1 METKIAIQGIKGS
14 FHHQVA
20 QEYFEQE
27 HDLDECMSFTAL
39 VKSLLENKTQKG
51 VMALEN
57 SIAGSIIPN
66 YALIDRNNL
75 HIIGEHYLDIHMNL
89 MALKGQK
96 IEDIKEVHSHPM
108 ALLQCADFFIQ
119 YPHIKLVESADTA
132 ESAQRIHKQNIIG
145 VAAIASPIAA
155 KMYDLEILSAGIHT
169 IQSNKTRFV
178 IVKTQNKELPKEETD
193 LKKTSLESQI
203 VNKSVLS
210 HRNETILTTEKINK
224 ASIKFELD
232 DTPGSLATIL
242 NVMNNCKLNLTK
254 IQSMP
259 IIETPF
265 QYSFFVDVI
274 FEKYKH
280 FEKAKKILEL
290 MTTHFKVLGEYK
302 KGIQ

>member
-1 METKIAIQGIKGS
+1 MQIGIFFWINIKSLSKFCTSKKAINNKMEQTKTIAIQGIQGS

-20 QEYFEQE
+20 NEFFDFDF
-27 HDLDECMSFTAL
+27 DLHECMSFDDL
-39 VKSLLENKTQKG
+39 VKSLNQNHSYKA

-66 YALIDRNNL
+66 YALIDRHNL
-75 HIIGEHYLDIHMNL
+75 HIIGEHYLDIDMNL

-96 IEDIKEVHSHPM
+96 IQDITEVHSHPI
-108 ALLQCADFFIQ
+108 ALLQCALFFSQ
-119 YPHIKLVESADTA
+119 YPHIKLVESGDTA
-132 ESAQRIHKQNIIG
+132 ETARRIQNNQILGI
-145 VAAIASPIAA
+145 AAVASPIAA
-155 KMYDLEILSAGIHT
+155 KLFDLEILAPSIHT

-178 IVKTQNKELPKEETD
+178 I
-193 LKKTSLESQI
+193 LKKEQ
-203 VNKSVLS
+203 KKFP
-210 HRNETILTTEKINK
+210 NEQINK
-224 ASIKFELD
+224 ASVKFELD

-265 QYSFFVDVI
+265 QYSFFVDAV

-280 FEKAKKILEL
+280 YEKAKKVLEL
-290 MTTHFKVLGEYK
+290 MTTHFKVLGEYQN
-302 KGIQ
+302 GRL

>member
-1 METKIAIQGIKGS
+1 MGFFFGHMETKIAIQGIKGS

-20 QEYFEQE
+20 QQYFEQV
-27 HDLDECMSFTAL
+27 DGLDECMSFDDL
-39 VKSLLENKTQKG
+39 VKSLVNNRSQKG

-66 YALIDRNNL
+66 YALIDRHDL

-89 MALKGQK
+89 MVLKGQK
-96 IEDIKEVHSHPM
+96 IEDIKEVHSHPI
-108 ALLQCADFFIQ
+108 ALLQCAVFFSQ
-119 YPHIKLVESADTA
+119 YPHIKLVESGDTA
-132 ESAQRIHKQNIIG
+132 ETAQRIQEQQLKGIG
-145 VAAIASPIAA
+145 AVAAPIAA
-155 KMYDLEILSAGIHT
+155 DLYDLEILAAGIHT
-169 IQSNKTRFV
+169 VQSNKTRFV
-178 IVKTQNKELPKEETD
+178 IVKTTTKEWPKET
-193 LKKTSLESQI
+193 
-203 VNKSVLS
+203 
-210 HRNETILTTEKINK
+210 INK

-232 DTPGSLATIL
+232 DTPGSLATVL

-259 IIETPF
+259 IIDRPF

-280 FEKAKKILEL
+280 YEKAKNILAL

-302 KGIQ
+302 RGEQ

>member
-1 METKIAIQGIKGS
+1 MQIRIFFYSKIMESKITKIAIQGIKGS

-27 HDLDECMSFTAL
+27 NELDECMSFDHL
-39 VKSLLENKTQKG
+39 VKSLKENRSNKG

-66 YALIDRNNL
+66 YALIDTNNL

-89 MALKGQK
+89 MALKGQE
-96 IEDIKEVHSHPM
+96 IQDIKEVHSHPI
-108 ALLQCADFFIQ
+108 ALLQCAVFFNQ
-119 YPHIKLVESADTA
+119 YPHIKLVESGDTA
-132 ESAQRIHKQNIIG
+132 ETARRIQEQKLLGIAA
-145 VAAIASPIAA
+145 VAAPIAA
-155 KMYDLEILSAGIHT
+155 KLYNLEILAAGIHT
-169 IQSNKTRFV
+169 VQSNKTRFV
-178 IVKTQNKELPKEETD
+178 IVKTQNKEIPKD
-193 LKKTSLESQI
+193 
-203 VNKSVLS
+203 
-210 HRNETILTTEKINK
+210 KINK

-232 DTPGSLATIL
+232 DTAGSLATVL

-265 QYSFFVDVI
+265 QYSFFVDVL

-280 FEKAKKILEL
+280 YEKAKKILEL

-302 KGIQ
+302 KGKQ

>member
-1 METKIAIQGIKGS
+1 MGFFFGRMETKIAIQGIKGS

-20 QEYFEQE
+20 QQYFEQV
-27 HDLDECMSFTAL
+27 DGLDECMSFDDL
-39 VKSLLENKTQKG
+39 VKSLINNRSQKG

-89 MALKGQK
+89 MVLKGQK
-96 IEDIKEVHSHPM
+96 IEDIKEVHSHPI
-108 ALLQCADFFIQ
+108 ALLQCAVFFSQ
-119 YPHIKLVESADTA
+119 YPHIKLVESGDTA
-132 ESAQRIHKQNIIG
+132 ETARRIQEQQLKGIG
-145 VAAIASPIAA
+145 AVAAPIAA
-155 KMYDLEILSAGIHT
+155 DLYDLEILAAGIHT
-169 IQSNKTRFV
+169 VQSNKTRFV
-178 IVKTQNKELPKEETD
+178 IVKTTNKEWPKET
-193 LKKTSLESQI
+193 
-203 VNKSVLS
+203 
-210 HRNETILTTEKINK
+210 INK

-232 DTPGSLATIL
+232 DTPGSLATVL

-259 IIETPF
+259 IIDRPF

-280 FEKAKKILEL
+280 YEKAKNILAL
-290 MTTHFKVLGEYK
+290 MTTHFKVLGEYQ
-302 KGIQ
+302 KGKQ

>member
-20 QEYFEQE
+20 NEYFSESLE
-27 HDLDECMSFTAL
+27 LDECMSFDAL
-39 VKSLLENKTQKG
+39 VNSLVANKTEKA

-75 HIIGEHYLDIHMNL
+75 HIIGEYYLDIHMNL
-89 MALKGQK
+89 MVLPGQK
-96 IEDIKEVHSHPM
+96 MEDIKEVHSHPI
-108 ALLQCADFFIQ
+108 ALLQCGEFFKK
-119 YPHIKLVESADTA
+119 YPHIKLVESGDTA
-132 ESAQRIHKQNIIG
+132 ETAQRIQENQLKNI
-145 VAAIASPIAA
+145 AAVASPIAA
-155 KMYDLEILSAGIHT
+155 ELFGLDILASGIHT
-169 IQSNKTRFV
+169 IKSNKTRFV
-178 IVKTQNKELPKEETD
+178 ILKTQNKVLPKEE
-193 LKKTSLESQI
+193 
-203 VNKSVLS
+203 
-210 HRNETILTTEKINK
+210 INK

-259 IIETPF
+259 IIESPF
-265 QYSFFVDVI
+265 QYSFFVDVV

-280 FEKAKKILEL
+280 YEKAKSILEL

-302 KGIQ
+302 NGRKS

>member
-20 QEYFEQE
+20 SEYFSESLE
-27 HDLDECMSFTAL
+27 LDECMSFDAL
-39 VKSLLENKTQKG
+39 VNSLVENKTQKA

-75 HIIGEHYLDIHMNL
+75 HIIGEYYLDIHMNL
-89 MALKGQK
+89 MVLPGQK
-96 IEDIKEVHSHPM
+96 IQDIKEVHSHPI
-108 ALLQCADFFIQ
+108 ALLQCGEFFKK
-119 YPHIKLVESADTA
+119 YPHIKLVESGDTA
-132 ESAQRIHKQNIIG
+132 ETAQKIQDNQLKNI
-145 VAAIASPIAA
+145 AAVASPIAA
-155 KMYDLEILSAGIHT
+155 EMFGLDILAAGIHT
-169 IQSNKTRFV
+169 IKSNKTRFV
-178 IVKTQNKELPKEETD
+178 ILKTQNKVLPKEE
-193 LKKTSLESQI
+193 
-203 VNKSVLS
+203 
-210 HRNETILTTEKINK
+210 INK

-259 IIETPF
+259 IIESPF
-265 QYSFFVDVI
+265 QYSFFVDVV

-280 FEKAKKILEL
+280 YEKAKSILEL

-302 KGIQ
+302 KGKQ

>member
-1 METKIAIQGIKGS
+1 MGFFFGRMETKIAIQGIKGS

-20 QEYFEQE
+20 QQYFEQI
-27 HDLDECMSFTAL
+27 DGLDECMSFDDL
-39 VKSLLENKTQKG
+39 VNSLINNRSQKG

-89 MALKGQK
+89 MVLKGQK
-96 IEDIKEVHSHPM
+96 IKDIKEVHSHPI
-108 ALLQCADFFIQ
+108 ALLQCAVFFSQ
-119 YPHIKLVESADTA
+119 YPHIKLVESGDTA
-132 ESAQRIHKQNIIG
+132 ETARRIQEQQLKGIG
-145 VAAIASPIAA
+145 AVAAPIAA
-155 KMYDLEILSAGIHT
+155 DLYDLEILAAGIHT
-169 IQSNKTRFV
+169 VQSNKTRFV
-178 IVKTQNKELPKEETD
+178 IVKTTNKEWPKET
-193 LKKTSLESQI
+193 
-203 VNKSVLS
+203 
-210 HRNETILTTEKINK
+210 INK

-232 DTPGSLATIL
+232 DTPGSLATVL

-259 IIETPF
+259 IIDRPF

-280 FEKAKKILEL
+280 YEKAKNILAL

-302 KGIQ
+302 RGEQ

>member
-20 QEYFEQE
+20 QEYFGQLN
-27 HDLDECMSFTAL
+27 DLDECMSFDDV
-39 VKSLLENKTQKG
+39 VKSLVNNQAQKG

-57 SIAGSIIPN
+57 SIAGSIVPN

-89 MALKGQK
+89 MVLKGQK
-96 IEDIKEVHSHPM
+96 IEDIKEVHSHPI
-108 ALLQCADFFIQ
+108 ALLQCAVFFSQ
-119 YPHIKLVESADTA
+119 YPHIKLVESGDTA
-132 ESAQRIHKQNIIG
+132 ETARRIQEEKLTGIG
-145 VAAIASPIAA
+145 AVAAPIAA
-155 KMYDLEILSAGIHT
+155 TLYDLEILAAGIHT
-169 IQSNKTRFV
+169 VQSNKTRFV
-178 IVKTQNKELPKEETD
+178 IVKTTNKELPKEE
-193 LKKTSLESQI
+193 
-203 VNKSVLS
+203 
-210 HRNETILTTEKINK
+210 INK

-259 IIETPF
+259 IIEQPF

-280 FEKAKKILEL
+280 YEKAKNILAL

-302 KGIQ
+302 RGTP

>member
-20 QEYFEQE
+20 QEYFEQVD
-27 HDLDECMSFTAL
+27 DLDECMSFDGL
-39 VKSLLENKTQKG
+39 VKSLMNNHSQKG

-89 MALKGQK
+89 MVLKGQK
-96 IEDIKEVHSHPM
+96 IEDIKEVHSHPI
-108 ALLQCADFFIQ
+108 ALLQCAVFFNQ
-119 YPHIKLVESADTA
+119 YPHIKLVESGDTA
-132 ESAQRIHKQNIIG
+132 ETARRIQEQKLTGIG
-145 VAAIASPIAA
+145 AVAAPIAA
-155 KMYDLEILSAGIHT
+155 TLYDLEILAAGIHT

-178 IVKTQNKELPKEETD
+178 IVKTTNKELPKE
-193 LKKTSLESQI
+193 Q
-203 VNKSVLS
+203 
-210 HRNETILTTEKINK
+210 INK

-280 FEKAKKILEL
+280 YEKAKNILAL

-302 KGIQ
+302 KGTP

>member
-1 METKIAIQGIKGS
+1 MGFFFGCMETKIAIQGIKGS

-20 QEYFEQE
+20 QQYFEQI
-27 HDLDECMSFTAL
+27 DGLDECMSFDDL
-39 VKSLLENKTQKG
+39 VNSLINNRSQKG

-89 MALKGQK
+89 MVLKGQK
-96 IEDIKEVHSHPM
+96 IEDIKEVHSHPI
-108 ALLQCADFFIQ
+108 ALLQCAVFFSQ
-119 YPHIKLVESADTA
+119 YPHIKLVESGDTA
-132 ESAQRIHKQNIIG
+132 ETARRIQEQQLKGIG
-145 VAAIASPIAA
+145 AVAAPIAA
-155 KMYDLEILSAGIHT
+155 DLYDLEILAAGIHT
-169 IQSNKTRFV
+169 VQSNKTRFV
-178 IVKTQNKELPKEETD
+178 IVKTTNKEWPKET
-193 LKKTSLESQI
+193 
-203 VNKSVLS
+203 
-210 HRNETILTTEKINK
+210 INK

-232 DTPGSLATIL
+232 DTPGSLATVL

-259 IIETPF
+259 IIDRPF

-280 FEKAKKILEL
+280 YEKAKNILAL

-302 KGIQ
+302 RGEQ

>member
-1 METKIAIQGIKGS
+1 MKIAIQGIKGS

-20 QEYFEQE
+20 QEFFTGN
-27 HDLDECMSFTAL
+27 LPMDECMSFDIL
-39 VKSLLENKTQKG
+39 VRSLKENNSQKG

-66 YALIDRNNL
+66 YALIDNNNL

-89 MALKGQK
+89 MALPGQR
-96 IEDIKEVHSHPM
+96 IEDIREVHSHPI
-108 ALLQCADFFIQ
+108 ALLQCAVFFDK
-119 YPHIKLVESADTA
+119 YPHIKIVESGDTA
-132 ESAQRIHKQNIIG
+132 ETARRIQEQNLMGIG
-145 VAAIASPIAA
+145 AVASPIAA
-155 KMYDLEILSAGIHT
+155 ELYGLDIIAAGIHT
-169 IQSNKTRFV
+169 VKSNKTRFV
-178 IVKTQNKELPKEETD
+178 IVKTQNKETPKEE
-193 LKKTSLESQI
+193 
-203 VNKSVLS
+203 
-210 HRNETILTTEKINK
+210 INK

-232 DTPGSLATIL
+232 DTPGSLATVL

-265 QYSFFVDVI
+265 QYSFFVDVV

-280 FEKAKKILEL
+280 YEKAKKILEL

-302 KGIQ
+302 RGKA

>member
-1 METKIAIQGIKGS
+1 MEEIKKIGIQGIKGS

-20 QEYFEQE
+20 NEYFEQE
-27 HDLDECMSFTAL
+27 YDLDECMSFDDL
-39 VKSLLENKTQKG
+39 VKNLNENQSQKA

-89 MALKGQK
+89 MVLKGQK
-96 IEDIKEVHSHPM
+96 IEDITEVHSHPI
-108 ALLQCADFFIQ
+108 ALLQCAVFFHQ
-119 YPHIKLVESADTA
+119 YPHIKLVESGDTA
-132 ESAQRIHKQNIIG
+132 ETARRIQEKQIKGIG
-145 VAAIASPIAA
+145 AVAAPIAA
-155 KMYDLEILSAGIHT
+155 KLYGLEILAAGIHT

-178 IVKTQNKELPKEETD
+178 IIKKDPRDSFVPQNDKPIEL
-193 LKKTSLESQI
+193 
-203 VNKSVLS
+203 
-210 HRNETILTTEKINK
+210 INK
-224 ASIKFELD
+224 ASVKFELD
-232 DTPGSLATIL
+232 DTAGSLATVL

-265 QYSFFVDVI
+265 QYSFFVDVV

-280 FEKAKKILEL
+280 YDKAKKILEL

-302 KGIQ
+302 NGRL